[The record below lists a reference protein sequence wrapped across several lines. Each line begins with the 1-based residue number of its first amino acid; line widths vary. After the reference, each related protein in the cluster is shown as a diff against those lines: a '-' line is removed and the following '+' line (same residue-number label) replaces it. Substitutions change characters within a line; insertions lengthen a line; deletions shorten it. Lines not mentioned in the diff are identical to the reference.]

1 MKILSMTATF
11 GKLSNQTITLKPDLN
26 IIEAP
31 NEWGKST
38 WCAFLMAML
47 YGIDTGSRTKT
58 GYLADKE
65 HYAPWSGEPMS
76 GSMDI
81 LWKGKKIT
89 IQRQNKGRTPMGEV
103 KAFETQTG
111 IPVPELCVP
120 APGQVLL
127 GVERSVFARAGFLRL
142 SEMPVTEDESL
153 RRRLNELVTTGDES
167 GASDD
172 LAQKLRDLKNKCR
185 FNKKGLLPEAET
197 KLEETEQKLQQ
208 LQTLQ
213 YQIATIKQ
221 RQEAVKEQERLLENH
236 KQALRY
242 HEHLQYAQKL
252 TTAQMNA
259 FSAKQSIAQ
268 AEKDCENLPSQETIR
283 QNLTCLQQLWDT
295 RDALHTKSQLLPP
308 LPSAPEVLDA
318 FRGKNP
324 EQTVSDAQL
333 DAKVLQQLKNDLK
346 RPVPYILGGVLAAI
360 GVVLL
365 VISQWISAGI
375 ALLLG
380 IVLFALGANKQKKLK
395 NQIADLANKYRDIPT
410 DRWEQEARR
419 YAETQ
424 QSYTKSLTDRQQL
437 LADLNRGLD
446 ENTQAIAAIT
456 GGKSLSE
463 YEETCRNQLQSYAD
477 LQEKRRLLQ
486 QAEDVLQALSGAG
499 EQIQPPVFA
508 DTLQLSQQDT
518 EKALAEA
525 VVEKQLLHQRLGQ
538 CQGQMES
545 LGKEETLQAQKLQLQ
560 NRIEE
565 LEKYHRALIRAQET
579 LQQAT
584 QELQRRFAP
593 RISGRAQE
601 LFTRMT
607 GKRYERLTLCQDL
620 SVEASAQGENTLRG
634 TLWRSDGTVD
644 QLYLALRLAVAE
656 ELTPDAPLVLDDA
669 LVRFDDVRLAEAL
682 RILREESAE
691 KQVIIFTCQGRELRW
706 QQEENK

>member
-11 GKLSNQTITLKPDLN
+11 GKLSHQTITLKPGLN

-47 YGIDTGSRTKT
+47 YGIDTSSRNKT

-65 HYAPWSGEPMS
+65 HYAPWNGEPMS

-81 LWKGKKIT
+81 LWNGREIT
-89 IQRQNKGRTPMGEV
+89 LQRQNKGRTPMGEV
-103 KAFETQTG
+103 KAFETETG
-111 IPVPELCVP
+111 LPVPELSVP
-120 APGQVLL
+120 MPGQVLL
-127 GVERSVFARAGFLRL
+127 GVERSVFERAGFLKL
-142 SEMPVTEDESL
+142 SEMPIKEDESL

-185 FNKKGLLPEAET
+185 FNKKGVLPEAEG
-197 KLEETEQKLQQ
+197 KLAVVEQKLQQ

-213 YQIATIKQ
+213 YQIDTLKE
-221 RQEAVKEQERLLENH
+221 RQEALKEQERLLENH

-242 HEHLQYAQKL
+242 HEQLQYAQKL
-252 TTAQMNA
+252 TTAQMNRD
-259 FSAKQSIAQ
+259 SAKQNLLQ
-268 AEKDCENLPSQETIR
+268 AEKDSENLPSQETIR
-283 QNLTCLQQLWDT
+283 QSLLQLQQLRDI

-308 LPSAPEVLDA
+308 LPSAPEALDA
-318 FRGKNP
+318 FRGKDP
-324 EQTVSDAQL
+324 EQAVSEAKL
-333 DAKVLQQLKNDLK
+333 DTKVLQQLKNDLK
-346 RPVPYILGGVLAAI
+346 KPVPFALGGVLSAI
-360 GVVLL
+360 GVALL
-365 VISQWISAGI
+365 VISQWIPAGI
-375 ALLLG
+375 ALILG
-380 IVLFALGANKQKKLK
+380 VILFALGANKQKKLK
-395 NQIADLANKYRDIPT
+395 NQIADLGNKYRDIPA
-410 DRWEQEARR
+410 DRWEQEAQR

-424 QSYTKSLTDRQQL
+424 QSYTRSLTDRQQL

-446 ENTQAIAAIT
+446 ENTQAIAAVT
-456 GGKSLSE
+456 GGKSLTE
-463 YEETCRNQLQSYAD
+463 YEEICRNQLQSYAD
-477 LQEKRRLLQ
+477 LQEKHRLLQ
-486 QAEDVLQALSGAG
+486 QAEDVLQALSVAG
-499 EQIQPPVFA
+499 EQIQPPLFA

-525 VVEKQLLHQRLGQ
+525 GVEKQLLHQRLGQ
-538 CQGQMES
+538 CQGQMDA
-545 LGKEETLQAQKLQLQ
+545 LGKEETLQAQKLQLN

-579 LQQAT
+579 LNQAT

-601 LFTRMT
+601 LFS
-607 GKRYERLTLCQDL
+607 RLTGGRYQRLSLREDL
-620 SVEASAQGENTLRG
+620 SMESGTQNEVGLRG

-669 LVRFDDVRLAEAL
+669 LVRFDDARLAETL
-682 RILREESAE
+682 RILREEAE
-691 KQVIIFTCQGRELRW
+691 QKQVILFTCQSREKDIL
-706 QQEENK
+706 EKI